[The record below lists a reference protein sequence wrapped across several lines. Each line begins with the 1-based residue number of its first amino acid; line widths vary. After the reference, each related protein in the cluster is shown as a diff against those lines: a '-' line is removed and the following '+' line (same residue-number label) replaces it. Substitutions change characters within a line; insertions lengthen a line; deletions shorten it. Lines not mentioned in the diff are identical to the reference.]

1 MAVVMLKRVK
11 PVGPVLGRR
20 RAKRMEGNPPAG
32 GPSCRTGRSFTDCRD
47 RAEAFGQGVRF
58 GGHCTAQ

>member
-1 MAVVMLKRVK
+1 MAVVTLKRVK

-32 GPSCRTGRSFTDCRD
+32 GPSCRTGRSFTDCRE
-47 RAEAFGQGVRF
+47 RV
-58 GGHCTAQ
+58 